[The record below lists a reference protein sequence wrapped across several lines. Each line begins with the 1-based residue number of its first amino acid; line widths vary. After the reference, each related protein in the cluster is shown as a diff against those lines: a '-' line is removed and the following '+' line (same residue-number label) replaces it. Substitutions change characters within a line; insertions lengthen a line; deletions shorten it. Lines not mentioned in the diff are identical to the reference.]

1 MISKSSSF
9 DNKPRFKPQKQ
20 KWPQQE
26 VVKLQILCRD
36 VMLDMCVKFP
46 SNPKTQSCE
55 KQQYLPNGSFSKI
68 AVTDHNNKKTCLL
81 QKAFHCNKSSH
92 IDRICSCFHPRYQI
106 SLALRC
112 SLISA
117 TALVILKR
125 GICFWIP
132 LCQIAPAKRLGCWF
146 KERTELTHVQLWDS
160 CSIIDSAC
168 GLRDHINWCSLIKS
182 RRCHF
187 TVGAI

>member
-36 VMLDMCVKFP
+36 VILDMCVKFP

-68 AVTDHNNKKTCLL
+68 AVTDHNNKKTCLYY
-81 QKAFHCNKSSH
+81 KRRF
-92 IDRICSCFHPRYQI
+92 IVI
-106 SLALRC
+106 SPLISTESAVVFILVIKLALR
-112 SLISA
+112 SD
-117 TALVILKR
+117 AL
-125 GICFWIP
+125 
-132 LCQIAPAKRLGCWF
+132 
-146 KERTELTHVQLWDS
+146 
-160 CSIIDSAC
+160 
-168 GLRDHINWCSLIKS
+168 
-182 RRCHF
+182 
-187 TVGAI
+187 